1 MTWLNTETK
10 APWPGIQKS
19 GERRFLAQFF
29 LFVKPTRL
37 PSVAEE
43 KTVVPTELKYD
54 RGQRRWN
61 HELTDIKFLPSGK
74 KEVSK

>member
-1 MTWLNTETK
+1 MIEHRNKGSLAWHPKVRGKEI
-10 APWPGIQKS
+10 PGTVC
-19 GERRFLAQFF
+19 

-74 KEVSK
+74 KEVLK